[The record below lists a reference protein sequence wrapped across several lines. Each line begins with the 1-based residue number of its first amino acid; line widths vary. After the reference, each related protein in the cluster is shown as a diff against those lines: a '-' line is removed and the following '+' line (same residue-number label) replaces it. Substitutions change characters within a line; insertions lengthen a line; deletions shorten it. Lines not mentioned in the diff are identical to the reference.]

1 MEVWLLSRGLVC
13 DVSVRG
19 LVCDVSVRGLVVYGG
34 WFVSVCVSTV
44 LCLFVCL
51 WVDFVSVCGLILNV
65 IWFRVLTS
73 K

>member
-1 MEVWLLSRGLVC
+1 MELVWFRV
-13 DVSVRG
+13 D
-19 LVCDVSVRGLVVYGG
+19 
-34 WFVSVCVSTV
+34 FVSVCVSTV

-65 IWFRVLTS
+65 IWFRVLAS